1 MKNPPYHALLAL
13 ITLCFTSPSPAEQL
27 GLEHRL
33 LGIVGETAVN
43 CGVYHLKNKAA
54 NYYLSDPEAAKV
66 SQCLADAYQNGR
78 AFYVAVGGSG
88 IGSGDYYVA
97 KGLLGLPNASGV
109 YHFGYNSSPS
119 NGEPIGEDRFGM
131 SLCHTFPGALDP
143 EKDCRMQLKA
153 PPPVSAELK
162 GKNRCEFANLKLSD
176 DVVVWTAEPD
186 SGRELEFQIDQKSGH
201 QTRQV
206 EILANQTNKP
216 LALILGNYEPTIWNI
231 HWTQGTDIIAVVVGG
246 YYRQAVAGL
255 PPGVPILNSTE
266 KNVGRCDDF
275 YGGSDI
281 KTLNP
286 LSRRLFD
293 RPVEKVYVAKNGTVL
308 LGDEVAPDMKILSSP
323 ATPPD
328 SFFDRDAPRAGRA
341 GLEDGVK
348 KGLLRKAT
356 KEDAIA
362 WFTELPKPK
371 PKDVPSIAGQAPPTL
386 PEIYRGAYVV
396 LKPFVFPVGL
406 FGGDAA
412 RFFVPRG
419 VPRPSGN
426 PGHSAIYDFNTLK
439 CTGSVCDSGVILITS
454 P

>member
-1 MKNPPYHALLAL
+1 
-13 ITLCFTSPSPAEQL
+13 
-27 GLEHRL
+27 
-33 LGIVGETAVN
+33 
-43 CGVYHLKNKAA
+43 
-54 NYYLSDPEAAKV
+54 
-66 SQCLADAYQNGR
+66 
-78 AFYVAVGGSG
+78 
-88 IGSGDYYVA
+88 
-97 KGLLGLPNASGV
+97 
-109 YHFGYNSSPS
+109 
-119 NGEPIGEDRFGM
+119 
-131 SLCHTFPGALDP
+131 
-143 EKDCRMQLKA
+143 
-153 PPPVSAELK
+153 
-162 GKNRCEFANLKLSD
+162 
-176 DVVVWTAEPD
+176 
-186 SGRELEFQIDQKSGH
+186 
-201 QTRQV
+201 
-206 EILANQTNKP
+206 
-216 LALILGNYEPTIWNI
+216 
-231 HWTQGTDIIAVVVGG
+231 
-246 YYRQAVAGL
+246 
-255 PPGVPILNSTE
+255 
-266 KNVGRCDDF
+266 
-275 YGGSDI
+275 
-281 KTLNP
+281 
-286 LSRRLFD
+286 
-293 RPVEKVYVAKNGTVL
+293 
-308 LGDEVAPDMKILSSP
+308 MKILSSP